1 MTKTHYEVIASLIV
15 KAKEFHPEATEG
27 LEALTMMLT
36 GAFLQDS
43 PRFRQDIFL
52 AKAEHPSLL
61 THSELCD
68 ALIAQRKAKA

>member
-1 MTKTHYEVIASLIV
+1 MTMTKTHYEVIASLIV
-15 KAKEFHPEATEG
+15 KAKEFHPESAEG

-52 AKAEHPSLL
+52 AKAQHPSL
-61 THSELCD
+61 S
-68 ALIAQRKAKA
+68 QFVNN